1 MGHPYPTL
9 GHTNHRRRAGD
20 KIGRDRARGTSRPFS
35 TPMDARRT
43 DAMADILYVA
53 VTVAFFALAVGF
65 VRVCDHII
73 GPDPT
78 PANDVDDRA
87 RPIDVDTDPVA
98 AGAVK

>member
-1 MGHPYPTL
+1 
-9 GHTNHRRRAGD
+9 
-20 KIGRDRARGTSRPFS
+20 
-35 TPMDARRT
+35 
-43 DAMADILYVA
+43 MADILYVA

-87 RPIDVDTDPVA
+87 HRRRRYRSRRGGGSEVTADNVLGLVVA
-98 AGAVK
+98 VLILGYLVIALVYPEKF

>member
-1 MGHPYPTL
+1 
-9 GHTNHRRRAGD
+9 
-20 KIGRDRARGTSRPFS
+20 
-35 TPMDARRT
+35 
-43 DAMADILYVA
+43 MADILYVA

-87 RPIDVDTDPVA
+87 RPIDVVDTDSVA

>member
-1 MGHPYPTL
+1 
-9 GHTNHRRRAGD
+9 
-20 KIGRDRARGTSRPFS
+20 
-35 TPMDARRT
+35 
-43 DAMADILYVA
+43 MADILYVA

-73 GPDPT
+73 RPDPT

-87 RPIDVDTDPVA
+87 RPIDVVDTDPVA